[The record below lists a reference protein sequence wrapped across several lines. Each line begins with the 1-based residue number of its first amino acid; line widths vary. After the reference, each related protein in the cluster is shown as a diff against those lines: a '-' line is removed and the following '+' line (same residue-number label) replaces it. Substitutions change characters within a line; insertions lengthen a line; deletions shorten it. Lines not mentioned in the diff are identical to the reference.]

1 SKKNYI
7 PISDSEDKLLE
18 AGKTLMYLRLALQ
31 NIQVLPFKDY
41 LVPLNKA
48 IFDVKP
54 PYYSLAPNLT
64 FKLDCLMKNGEL
76 LSLDVKDQF
85 SKNYAMERLQKNSIL
100 DFSQSE
106 SLVHI
111 LSHEVANVIGPLKF
125 FLIII
130 LKKKG
135 SSCSN
140 VPGPFLILSYTNY
153 ALDLM
158 LGHLLNDNITD
169 IIRIGSR
176 SKVERIASL
185 SLENQMQRKRDITYD
200 DVAFFM
206 ETYFPFAMESILYL
220 MIAFLDENKD
230 YTLKREPTH
239 EKEKRTRFGLMHM
252 ILNFV
257 KCKLINHPIFFTKIL
272 LTLITKPLFQQGF
285 FHYLK
290 NQISNRDAEELLDA
304 KDLGSFSR
312 FERTKFDTYIRSFM
326 PERASKD
333 FLILGEEF
341 QSIYNNTENIKGHGY
356 RDILSKR
363 K

>member
-1 SKKNYI
+1 
-7 PISDSEDKLLE
+7 
-18 AGKTLMYLRLALQ
+18 
-31 NIQVLPFKDY
+31 
-41 LVPLNKA
+41 
-48 IFDVKP
+48 
-54 PYYSLAPNLT
+54 
-64 FKLDCLMKNGEL
+64 
-76 LSLDVKDQF
+76 
-85 SKNYAMERLQKNSIL
+85 
-100 DFSQSE
+100 SE

-111 LSHEVANVIGPLKF
+111 LSHEVANANLILETQKF
-125 FLIII
+125 FPIII

-158 LGHLLNDNITD
+158 LGQLLNDNITD

-185 SLENQMQRKRDITYD
+185 SLENQMQRKRDSNSFSIRDKKFYVTYD

-206 ETYFPFAMESILYL
+206 ETYFPFAIESILYL
-220 MIAFLDENKD
+220 MISFLDENKD

-257 KCKLINHPIFFTKIL
+257 KCKLINHPIFFTRIL
-272 LTLITKPLFQQGF
+272 LTLITKPLFQEAF

-312 FERTKFDTYIRSFM
+312 FERTKFDIYIRSFM

-333 FLILGEEF
+333 FLKLGEQF
-341 QSIYNNTENIKGHGY
+341 QSIYNNTENIKGLGY